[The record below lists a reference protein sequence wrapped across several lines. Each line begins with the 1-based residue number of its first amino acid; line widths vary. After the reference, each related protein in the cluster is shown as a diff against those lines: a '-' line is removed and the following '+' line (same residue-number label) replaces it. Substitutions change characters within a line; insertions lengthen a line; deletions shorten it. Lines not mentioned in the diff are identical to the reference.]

1 MNNFSLKTQLGRL
14 RLVSYAEGVSFLI
27 LLCIAMPLK
36 YLAGKPEMV
45 RVVGMAHGLL
55 FILYILQVIQ
65 AKIEY
70 NWSLKTMLLGIIAS
84 ILPFG
89 PFVADAKLYREA
101 STPPVDKG
109 M

>member
-1 MNNFSLKTQLGRL
+1 MNAFSLKTQLGRL
-14 RLVSYAEGVSFLI
+14 RIVSYAEAASFLV

-45 RVVGMAHGLL
+45 RVTGMIHGLL
-55 FILYILQVIQ
+55 FVLYIFQVIQ

-70 NWSLKTMLLGIIAS
+70 NWSWKTMFLGIVAS
-84 ILPFG
+84 VLPFG

-101 STPPVDKG
+101 PTTVAQRK
-109 M
+109 